1 MLRLHFRRGD
11 EELYALHCGGGVFK
25 FERNWFVD
33 RSKVMFNLVDARFYR
48 SQKDASAQPLGFGG
62 RRDTD

>member
-1 MLRLHFRRGD
+1 VRLHFRRGD

-25 FERNWFVD
+25 FKQNWFVD

-48 SQKDASAQPLGFGG
+48 SKEDPGSLAPSSGG
-62 RRDTD
+62 EPGAN